1 MNLHKNDIISVEDI
15 YRKIDSF
22 VLRSK
27 ETGSRYYT
35 VLCERLLS
43 VLEQL
48 PSDISQGSRLE
59 VSITEMA
66 LCDAEGGIVRLWPEQ
81 SWIPF
86 LTFQALVPNVKQRK
100 KAWKTPGW
108 ILEDML
114 GCPSRASLSATLWL
128 MDQAAGVHIPGEADG
143 IVAVF

>member
-1 MNLHKNDIISVEDI
+1 
-15 YRKIDSF
+15 
-22 VLRSK
+22 
-27 ETGSRYYT
+27 
-35 VLCERLLS
+35 
-43 VLEQL
+43 
-48 PSDISQGSRLE
+48 
-59 VSITEMA
+59 
-66 LCDAEGGIVRLWPEQ
+66 
-81 SWIPF
+81 
-86 LTFQALVPNVKQRK
+86 VPNVKQRK

>member
-1 MNLHKNDIISVEDI
+1 MNHHQNDLISVEDI

-22 VLRSK
+22 NLRAK
-27 ETGSRYYT
+27 ETGSRYYP
-35 VLCERLLS
+35 VLCERLLA

-48 PSDISQGSRLE
+48 PPVISQGSRLE
-59 VSITEMA
+59 VSITETT
-66 LCDAEGGIVRLWPEQ
+66 LRDSGGAIVRLWPEQ

-108 ILEDML
+108 ILEDMH
-114 GCPSRASLSATLWL
+114 GCPSRASLSATFWL
-128 MDQAAGVHIPGEADG
+128 MDQAADIHIPGDADG
-143 IVAVF
+143 MVAVF

>member
-1 MNLHKNDIISVEDI
+1 MNLHQNDIISVEDI

-27 ETGSRYYT
+27 ETGSRYYP

-66 LCDAEGGIVRLWPEQ
+66 LRDAEGGIVRLWPEQ